1 MTSCL
6 HEPCT
11 LLHEQEWTI
20 IQRFILFPCF
30 KTHLVLAPCLMFLA
44 ELHMNRATH
53 TSQSDKWSLY
63 SYNCPLRWIHC
74 KEIVFDLANDS
85 YPISIAICCP
95 IGWIYGIEIVF
106 DQAYDSVRS
115 LHKYLYRDRISDLY
129 SYILSDR
136 MDIWYRDQ
144 KWMLSRIVHPG
155 YPWPV
160 ANELCWQLSF
170 FVAELSLMSPAAR
183 PEDYRGESQLCQSLF
198 KF

>member
-20 IQRFILFPCF
+20 IQRFILFPVPKLILSWRHVWCF
-30 KTHLVLAPCLMFLA
+30 WQNCTWTGQLTHL
-44 ELHMNRATH
+44 NRIN
-53 TSQSDKWSLY
+53 DLY

-115 LHKYLYRDRISDLY
+115 LHKYLYRDWISDLY

-144 KWMLSRIVHPG
+144 KWMLSRIVRPG
-155 YPWPV
+155 PAV
-160 ANELCWQLSF
+160 CC
-170 FVAELSLMSPAAR
+170 FVRQA
-183 PEDYRGESQLCQSLF
+183 GQ
-198 KF
+198 K